1 MRLKD
6 LRKILNQ
13 LTEEQLDQ
21 ELIAISDD
29 KTQGCCAS
37 LKKAKTHLIYD
48 GNDDPSE
55 LSSKKELIDEGYSKE
70 EIEGMETVIKKG
82 EFYIEVNM
90 YLE

>member
-1 MRLKD
+1 MKFKD
-6 LRKILNQ
+6 LRKILNK

-29 KTQGCCAS
+29 KTQSCCAS
-37 LKKAKTHLIYD
+37 LKRAKTHLIYD

-70 EIEGMETVIKKG
+70 EIEGMEIVIKKG

-90 YLE
+90 CLE